1 MEEKIAYIVKKM
13 RVKRF
18 SLHLHPYV
26 AAYINSGIFS
36 LKMRWKLKYSP
47 FFKII
52 PNQSLALLEYKI
64 YDNKRNEIDLKD
76 EIEVKL

>member
-1 MEEKIAYIVKKM
+1 MAYLVKNMKV
-13 RVKRF
+13 RRF

-26 AAYINSGIFS
+26 AAYLNSGIFS
-36 LKMRWKLKYSP
+36 LKTKWKFKYSL

-64 YDNKRNEIDLKD
+64 FDNKRNEIDLKD